1 MGKTEKCAT
10 PTCSPFPEGDKV
22 HPGIQVPFK
31 QLLTLITRL
40 QQEPQ
45 TQLASQ
51 IQINF
56 FFFLFVTTRSQPW
69 WQKHPQADHNL
80 TE

>member
-56 FFFLFVTTRSQPW
+56 FFFSFC
-69 WQKHPQADHNL
+69 
-80 TE
+80 